1 MTLTDRAASLF
12 GEIAVAAGV
21 FEAQH
26 GTKPRYVIMPPA
38 DAAALTE
45 YLKSSDEL
53 VGCKPTGPIT
63 ATTRSHAKRAMV
75 SGLEVKVW
83 TIARNIHVC

>member
-26 GTKPRYVIMPPA
+26 GVKPRYVVMPPA
-38 DAAALTE
+38 DAAALIE
-45 YLKSSDEL
+45 YLKSSDEA
-53 VGCKPTGPIT
+53 VAFKPGPIT
-63 ATTRSHAKRAMV
+63 QTTRNVAKRALV
-75 SGLEVKVW
+75 SGLEIKVW
-83 TIARNIHVC
+83 TIARSIHVC

>member
-26 GTKPRYVIMPPA
+26 GVKPRYVVLPPA
-38 DAAALTE
+38 DAAALVE
-45 YLKSSDEL
+45 YVKASDTA
-53 VGCKPTGPIT
+53 VGHRPGPLT
-63 ATTRSHAKRAMV
+63 QTTRNTAKRALV

-83 TIARNIHVC
+83 AFARHIHVC